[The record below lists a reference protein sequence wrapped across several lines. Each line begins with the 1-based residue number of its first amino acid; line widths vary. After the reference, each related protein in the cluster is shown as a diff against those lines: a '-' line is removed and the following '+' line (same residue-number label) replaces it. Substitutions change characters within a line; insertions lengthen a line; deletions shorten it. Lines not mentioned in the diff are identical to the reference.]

1 METARYVFNHFES
14 RSNRHFAV
22 QYNRILSTLLTA
34 DSSYAAG
41 SVLNTQPFIRKSCRC
56 VEPLVLTLCHM
67 ELLYEY
73 QVGTSSIQMPEYV
86 RRLFQYPQM
95 DIDYTL
101 WQMLYLCVAPS
112 RVYRTTKYHKQT
124 KNQWARDGK

>member
-1 METARYVFNHFES
+1 M
-14 RSNRHFAV
+14 
-22 QYNRILSTLLTA
+22 
-34 DSSYAAG
+34 
-41 SVLNTQPFIRKSCRC
+41 
-56 VEPLVLTLCHM
+56 
-67 ELLYEY
+67 
-73 QVGTSSIQMPEYV
+73 
-86 RRLFQYPQM
+86 RRFFQYPQM